1 MSGRG
6 DVLMSLNAICAIAA
20 VMQSSDFVPD
30 DSGVTD
36 WWRSFVIGE
45 SYGSDWLWF
54 LAGVIF
60 CIVVCF
66 LLYSAMLYNQV
77 AANRHPA
84 NFRKLIASLAVLVS
98 IIWFGYVFSRAFG
111 LPLLALLGGLWLL
124 VSLVFYFTRRKSAVP
139 QT

>member
-1 MSGRG
+1 MF
-6 DVLMSLNAICAIAA
+6 LMNLNAMCAIFA
-20 VMQSSDFVPD
+20 VVQSNDFLTD
-30 DSGVTD
+30 DTGSTD
-36 WWRSFVIGE
+36 WWGSFIIGE
-45 SYGSDWLWF
+45 SYGTDWLWF

-84 NFRKLIASLAVLVS
+84 NFRKLLASLGILVT

-111 LPLLALLGGLWLL
+111 LPLLALLGGIWLV
-124 VSLVFYFTRRKSAVP
+124 VSLVFFFTRRKSALP